1 MKDIDNILG
10 SKKYFNASAD
20 PVSAVAEAVGKSADA
35 FKKPDIGKFV
45 AQRCGRKGVGFV
57 LNKSKKKAFAKC
69 SKEATDDFN
78 KQYNP
83 IITTITT
90 ANGGDVNKSVTDQQ
104 SSGTNKILIGLGVVV
119 IGLVTYIG
127 IKK

>member
-1 MKDIDNILG
+1 MEDIDNVLG

-45 AQRCGRKGVGFV
+45 AQRCGRKGLGFV
-57 LNKSKKKAFAKC
+57 FNKSKRDAFEKC

-78 KQYNP
+78 KQYTTTA
-83 IITTITT
+83 TTISS
-90 ANGGDVNKSVTDQQ
+90 GGTDVNKSLTEQQ
-104 SSGTNKILIGLGVVV
+104 LSNTNKILIGLGVVV
-119 IGLVTYIG
+119 VGLVTYIA

>member
-1 MKDIDNILG
+1 MEDIDNVLG

-45 AQRCGRKGVGFV
+45 AQRCGRKGVGYVFSK
-57 LNKSKKKAFAKC
+57 NKRDIFEKC

-78 KQYNP
+78 KQYTTTA
-83 IITTITT
+83 TTIT
-90 ANGGDVNKSVTDQQ
+90 NGGTDVNKSLTEQQ
-104 SSGTNKILIGLGVVV
+104 LSNTNKILIGLGVVV
-119 IGLVTYIG
+119 VGLVAYIA